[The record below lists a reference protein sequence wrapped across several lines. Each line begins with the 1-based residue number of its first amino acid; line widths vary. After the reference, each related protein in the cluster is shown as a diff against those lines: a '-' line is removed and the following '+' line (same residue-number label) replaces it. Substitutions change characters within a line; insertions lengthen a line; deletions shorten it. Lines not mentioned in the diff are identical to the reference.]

1 MATQITDENFDQYW
15 DSAMTSYG
23 FNAHF
28 ADAMED
34 YGKAIEDN
42 TDVPVVTGEDV
53 ADTNADHYSMPLVR
67 DQSGIMS
74 YAKVPLGGQQGLI
87 KAVADRVGED
97 GMLQAITESDLDS
110 IFPLNSS
117 SSD

>member
-1 MATQITDENFDQYW
+1 MATQITDENFDQY
-15 DSAMTSYG
+15 
-23 FNAHF
+23 F

-74 YAKVPLGGQQGLI
+74 YAKVPLGGDNGLI
-87 KAVADRVGED
+87 KAVADEVETNGFMESIT
-97 GMLQAITESDLDS
+97 QAQFDA
-110 IFPLNSS
+110 IFT
-117 SSD
+117 

>member
-1 MATQITDENFDQYW
+1 MTQEEFNEMFVV
-15 DSAMTSYG
+15 AMST
-23 FNAHF
+23 
-28 ADAMED
+28 
-34 YGKAIEDN
+34 YGKAQEND

-53 ADTNADHYSMPLVR
+53 AGTNADHYSMPLVR

-87 KAVADRVGED
+87 KAVADKVGED

-110 IFPLNSS
+110 IFPLSSS